1 MVAPIFSRRFL
12 MPVAAL
18 LGLALAALPAF
29 ASGEAFFLHRSG
41 PATEASPPLPP
52 ASQYPVQLV
61 LDDDTWE
68 GILGVGGATAD
79 QFLWFNRFASP
90 GPFTLQQI
98 WVLFPQGETAVG
110 DDIQLAVYRD
120 TDGDPSN
127 GATLLATYSADVLA
141 ADGNTF
147 SVYDLTASPLDIE
160 SGGEVWIGVINRWV
174 VPGVT
179 PLSAPAT
186 IDTNSNP
193 GLSGFATWTG
203 GLPPDPPELAT
214 AASIQNLNSTPGAGT
229 FLIRAFGTAQAIVE
243 VPVLDHAGLV
253 LFAVL
258 LSAAALGIFFRRA

>member
-1 MVAPIFSRRFL
+1 MVAPRL
-12 MPVAAL
+12 TQPALAL
-18 LGLALAALPAF
+18 LGLLLAATPAF
-29 ASGEAFFLHRSG
+29 ASSEAFFLERSG
-41 PATEASPPLPP
+41 PSTEAVPPLPP

-79 QFLWFNRFASP
+79 EFVWFNRFASP
-90 GPFTLQQI
+90 GPFTLQEI

-110 DDIQLAVYRD
+110 NEVQLAVYRD
-120 TDGDPSN
+120 TDSDPSN
-127 GATLLATYSADVLA
+127 GATLLASYPATVLA

-160 SGGEVWIGVINRWV
+160 SGGEVWIGVVNRWV
-174 VPGVT
+174 TPGVT

-186 IDTNSNP
+186 IDTDSDL
-193 GLSGFATWTG
+193 GFSGFATFAG
-203 GLPPDPPELAT
+203 GAVPDPPSLAT
-214 AASIQNLNSTPGAGT
+214 AASIQNLGNTPGAGT
-229 FLIRAFGTAQAIVE
+229 FLIRAFGTAQATVE

-258 LSAAALGIFFRRA
+258 LTAAACGFFFRRA